1 MNTFGFI
8 GCGNMG
14 GTLAAAVAKAAKD
27 SIAIADNDGAKTEKL
42 AKTAG
47 GKVMTNSGIA
57 KECRY
62 IFLGVKP
69 QVLPSLMGEIAPV
82 LRKREDRYVLVSMA
96 AGVSVETVAGF
107 VGEGCPVIR
116 IMPNTP
122 AAVGAGIILH
132 CENSAVTAE
141 EIAELEKA
149 LSFAGEVS
157 PISEGLI
164 DAASAITGCGPA
176 FVYMFIEALADGGVK
191 CGLPRDKAAAF
202 AAEAVY
208 GSAKMVLESGQHT
221 AQLKDAVC
229 SPAGTTI
236 AGVEALEKAAFRAA
250 AMEAVSAAYTRTK
263 ELAKK

>member
-14 GTLAAAVAKAAKD
+14 GTLAAAVAKASKD

-42 AKTAG
+42 VKTVG
-47 GKVMTNSGIA
+47 GKVMTNSEIA

-122 AAVGAGIILH
+122 AAAGAGIILH
-132 CENSAVTAE
+132 
-141 EIAELEKA
+141 
-149 LSFAGEVS
+149 
-157 PISEGLI
+157 
-164 DAASAITGCGPA
+164 
-176 FVYMFIEALADGGVK
+176 
-191 CGLPRDKAAAF
+191 
-202 AAEAVY
+202 
-208 GSAKMVLESGQHT
+208 
-221 AQLKDAVC
+221 
-229 SPAGTTI
+229 
-236 AGVEALEKAAFRAA
+236 
-250 AMEAVSAAYTRTK
+250 
-263 ELAKK
+263 